1 MVSAISSQH
10 ISVLAKRVHVPK
22 EYGEL
27 QVYVHCFGFG
37 KVENNWEPV
46 ELIAKDVPDTRK
58 RVCS

>member
-1 MVSAISSQH
+1 
-10 ISVLAKRVHVPK
+10 VLAKRVHVPK

-27 QVYVHCFGFG
+27 QVYVHCFRFG

-46 ELIAKDVPDTRK
+46 ELIADHVLDMCK